1 MPNIGLVPMQ
11 DMETDKLVYVDT
23 SDKEIRLNYSKTRSQ
38 KIKDLNKTFE
48 TNGVDLV
55 QISTGED
62 YVKPLV
68 NL

>member
-1 MPNIGLVPMQ
+1 
-11 DMETDKLVYVDT
+11 METDKLVYVDT
-23 SDKEIRLNYSKTRSQ
+23 SNKEIRLNYSKTRSQ
-38 KIKDLNKTFE
+38 KIKELNKIFE

-68 NL
+68 NFFKRRGKRK